1 MDDVANA
8 LFYFSLNRIGRTACC
23 GLLIS
28 RAGFNGFAS
37 TAFSTSGVVDGG
49 GDLLI
54 AQGVLVACAG
64 VTLVSVDWTA
74 YRGGASHIVDAGGGR
89 VL

>member
-8 LFYFSLNRIGRTACC
+8 PFYFSLNRIGPAVCC

-28 RAGFNGFAS
+28 RVGFAS
-37 TAFSTSGVVDGG
+37 TAFSASGVVCGG

-54 AQGVLVACAG
+54 ARGQEVLVALA
-64 VTLVSVDWTA
+64 VS
-74 YRGGASHIVDAGGGR
+74 
-89 VL
+89 

>member
-8 LFYFSLNRIGRTACC
+8 PFYFSLNRIGRTACC

-28 RAGFNGFAS
+28 RVGFNRFTS
-37 TAFSTSGVVDGG
+37 TAFSTSGVVDDG

-54 AQGVLVACAG
+54 ARGQGVPVVCAG
-64 VTLVSVDWTA
+64 VTHQLW
-74 YRGGASHIVDAGGGR
+74 
-89 VL
+89 

>member
-8 LFYFSLNRIGRTACC
+8 PFYFSLNRIGRTACC

-28 RAGFNGFAS
+28 PVGFNGFAS
-37 TAFSTSGVVDGG
+37 KAFSTSGVVDGG

-54 AQGVLVACAG
+54 ARGQGVLVACAG

-74 YRGGASHIVDAGGGR
+74 FRGVPSHIVD

>member
-8 LFYFSLNRIGRTACC
+8 PFYFSLNRIGRTACC

-28 RAGFNGFAS
+28 RVGFAS

-54 AQGVLVACAG
+54 ARGQGVLVACAG
-64 VTLVSVDWTA
+64 VTLVSVNWTA
-74 YRGGASHIVDAGGGR
+74 FRGVPSHIVDAGDAP

>member
-8 LFYFSLNRIGRTACC
+8 PLYFSLNRIGPAACC

-28 RAGFNGFAS
+28 RVGFNGFAS
-37 TAFSTSGVVDGG
+37 TAFNTSGVVDGG

-54 AQGVLVACAG
+54 ARGQGVLVACEG
-64 VTLVSVDWTA
+64 VTRRLW
-74 YRGGASHIVDAGGGR
+74 
-89 VL
+89 